1 MEQQSTFTRCACV
14 RVCVC
19 MFVCVRACVY
29 FVAEQAVFM
38 SSLFVPFGFCTNHC
52 PLLPSSL
59 PSPPPPS
66 LSSPSLPFPL
76 LLQSAVKAALEGRL
90 LILEGIEKAER
101 NVLPVLNNLLE
112 NREMQLEDG
121 RFLVAP
127 ERYDKLAKVLYTQ
140 RAFSLVSPCMSKC
153 SNSAH
158 VRISRDCPTYLCCCL
173 CCI

>member
-1 MEQQSTFTRCACV
+1 MEQQSTFTRCVFACA
-14 RVCVC
+14 CLC
-19 MFVCVRACVY
+19 AYVRASILLLSKLYSCLH
-29 FVAEQAVFM
+29 
-38 SSLFVPFGFCTNHC
+38 LFVPFGFCTNHC

-59 PSPPPPS
+59 PSPPPPF
-66 LSSPSLPFPL
+66 PPFPL

-90 LILEGIEKAER
+90 LVLEGIEKAER

-140 RAFSLVSPCMSKC
+140 RAFFLVSPCMSKC

-158 VRISRDCPTYLCCCL
+158 VRISRDCPTHLCCSL
-173 CCI
+173 CCSPSCAA